1 MTLAAASTN
10 SLILFSKRHFQVR
23 EFRVFRR
30 RRLKQTTRSSLRC
43 AQFEFEDLFQSLVS
57 RFPSVNSLEFIAP
70 ALGFAGGFALHRHSK
85 DRLRHRG
92 DSDVG
97 EWILFT
103 SPMPFSRFVF
113 LRCPSVSF
121 AGGEDANERL
131 VKEDRHF
138 VRLNK
143 GRIVVSNEIESCSLE
158 LELQR
163 VCVST
168 EDGGVVSLDW
178 PANLDLE
185 KEHGLDTTLLL
196 IPGSPQGSLDK
207 NVRSFVAESL
217 NRGCFPVV
225 MNPRGC
231 AGSPLTTARLF
242 TAADSDDISTAIQ
255 FINKARPWTTLMAVG
270 WEYGANMLT
279 KYLAEAGENT
289 PLTAATC
296 IDNPFD
302 LEEATRSSPYHMVI
316 DQKLTGGLI
325 DILRSNKE
333 LFQGKAKGFDVEKAL
348 LAKSVRD
355 FEKAISMVSY
365 GFEVLEDFYSKSSTR
380 DVVGNVKIPV
390 LFIQNDDGTV
400 PLFSI
405 PRGLIAE
412 NPFTSLL
419 LCSCMPSTV
428 VASGTSVISWCQ
440 QLTIEW
446 LTAVELGF
454 LKGRHPLLKDVDV
467 TINPSKGL
475 ALVESRSSDKNDEVD
490 KLSDLTQPN
499 ALNGYSVDPIKG
511 MLEDGDT
518 VASSCLSSRRDSQE
532 NLEAED
538 AGLQEIENGALQ
550 QISSVDSEL
559 IKEEEVSSVDGE
571 RGQGLQTAQ
580 AVMNMLDITMPGTL
594 TEERKQKVLTAV
606 DQGETLVKAL
616 QDAVPEDVRE
626 KLTTAV
632 TGILHTQGTNL
643 NFNGLL
649 DVSTGLK
656 AKIQEKVGISGGEG
670 LNTDHLSSDQI
681 KRADELTDSL
691 NDTQPGVDK
700 PTGDL
705 ESDPSQLTRGDGVDI
720 SSSVKDTSESGN
732 NDEYDES
739 SKEKSATY
747 LDNGEIG
754 SVTDIKPTINEK
766 KDQDGGIA
774 QIEEKEEN
782 NNRETGDSSTDQGKV
797 ASSGITEEVTP
808 GTSSDTQPGV
818 DKPTGDLESDLSQ
831 LTRGD
836 GVERS
841 GSVEDTSESG
851 NNDEYDESSKE
862 KSATYLDNGEIGSET
877 DVKPTINEKN
887 DQDGGIAQIEEK
899 EENNNQE
906 TGDSST
912 DQGKVASSSITE
924 EVTPGTSSDADAMGN
939 EGNDNLK
946 RDNKSVQPVQDQT
959 NSIMSDPSPSTF
971 SVSQA
976 FDTLTGM
983 DDSTQ
988 VAVNS
993 VFGVLENM
1001 ITQLEEGSDDE
1012 NGDKD
1017 RNDIKEKKTDS
1028 GSDQHSII
1036 DDHKLD
1042 EEEKNENTQSIRSD
1056 NLDAPFVYN
1065 HHENS
1070 IHSQHDTR
1078 TGRVEEETTQNLN
1091 SSNGKSMDRSQGSK
1105 TNIHVAQYKNE
1116 KKDQLV
1122 GSKLLADNPDK
1133 IRHVNSIPLHITAYP
1148 YGTSL
1153 YTEYLRKY
1161 LLSKKHT
1168 KSLDVDATTSL
1179 LLDYFPEE
1187 GQWKLLEQPGNIGI
1201 STSDI
1206 ATHYG
1211 VESQLEARSCAK
1223 AKDTNNFIEPSYVIF
1238 DTEKQPEPVAEYE
1251 TMDHMNGKVEISDD
1265 RLEELM
1271 HFVKNIVINSLK
1283 VEVGRRL
1290 SAADMKEIIL
1300 ARELELVANAVSL
1313 AVGHDKEHI
1322 QLVEGKRSIQCT
1334 SEKLGT
1340 LQGELIIR
1348 AISSAVKDTS
1358 YLRKVLPIGVI
1369 IGSSLAALR
1378 KSFNVA
1384 TVHDNRK
1391 REVLTTH
1398 VQAKKSGEKT
1408 HGKVSVVETDRMPF
1422 NKSGHSTNFDTSVTR
1437 EGGKDKNSSNNT
1449 VMVGAVTAALGASAL
1464 LVKQQD
1470 FYKGNENSG
1479 TLSKSSNVKGNHQ
1492 REPDKLEEAVSENDQ
1507 NNIVTS
1513 LAEKA
1518 MSVAGP
1524 VVPMKED
1531 GGVDQERLV
1540 ALLADLG
1547 QKGGLLKLFGK
1558 LALLWGGIRGAVSLT
1573 NRLLLFLRLGERP
1586 LFQRILG
1593 FVGMVLVLWSPV
1605 VIPLLPTL
1613 MQSWMTNTPS
1623 RIAEL
1628 VCVIGLYT
1636 ATTILVMLWGRRIRG
1651 YEDALQQ
1658 YGLDL
1663 TSSQKIQNFLKGLIG
1678 GVMLVLSIHTA
1689 NALIGCVSLSWPPT
1703 PSHLDAMT
1711 HFKVY
1716 GRVLML
1722 AGQGIVTAT
1731 GVAIVEELVFRSWLP
1746 KEIEVD
1752 LGYHQGIII
1761 SGLAFALFQRSP
1773 QVIPGL
1779 WLLSLGLAGAYQRSG
1794 GSLSIPIGLRAGIM
1808 ASSFVLQKGGFL
1820 TYKSNFPLWVTGAHP
1835 FQPFSGVVGFA
1846 FALAMATVL
1855 YPTQPPRNK
1864 KLQRT
1869 LRE

>member
-1 MTLAAASTN
+1 MTLSAAAASTN
-10 SLILFSKRHFQVR
+10 SLLLFSKRHFQVR

-30 RRLKQTTRSSLRC
+30 RRLKQTTRSSLLRC
-43 AQFEFEDLFQSLVS
+43 SQFEFEGLFQSLVS
-57 RFPSVNSLEFIAP
+57 QFPSVNSLEFISP
-70 ALGFAGGFALHRHSK
+70 ALGFAAGFALHRHSSK
-85 DRLRHRG
+85 DRPRIRG

-103 SPMPFSRFVF
+103 SPTPFNRFVF

-121 AGGEDANERL
+121 AGGEDVNERL

-143 GRIVVSNEIESCSLE
+143 GRIVVSSEIESCSLE
-158 LELQR
+158 LEFQR

-196 IPGSPQGSLDK
+196 IPGSPQGSLDN

-217 NRGCFPVV
+217 SRGCFPVV

-302 LEEATRSSPYHMVI
+302 LEEATRSSPYHMAI

-365 GFEVLEDFYSKSSTR
+365 GFEVLEDFYSESSTR
-380 DVVGNVKIPV
+380 EVVGNVKIPV
-390 LFIQNDDGTV
+390 LFIQ
-400 PLFSI
+400 
-405 PRGLIAE
+405 
-412 NPFTSLL
+412 
-419 LCSCMPSTV
+419 
-428 VASGTSVISWCQ
+428 
-440 QLTIEW
+440 W
-446 LTAVELGF
+446 LTAVELGL

-475 ALVESRSSDKNDEVD
+475 TLVESRSSDKNDEVD
-490 KLSDLTQPN
+490 KLSGLTQPN

-511 MLEDGDT
+511 MLEDSDT
-518 VASSCLSSRRDSQE
+518 VASLCLSSRQDSQE

-538 AGLQEIENGALQ
+538 AGLQEMENGALQ
-550 QISSVDSEL
+550 KISSVDSEL
-559 IKEEEVSSVDGE
+559 VKEEEVSSVDGE

-580 AVMNMLDITMPGTL
+580 VVMNMLDVTMPGTL
-594 TEERKQKVLTAV
+594 TEEKKQKVLTAV

-649 DVSTGLK
+649 DIARIPDVSTGLK
-656 AKIQEKVGISGGEG
+656 AKIQEKVEISGGEA

-705 ESDPSQLTRGDGVDI
+705 ESDLSQSTSGDGVYI
-720 SSSVKDTSESGN
+720 
-732 NDEYDES
+732 
-739 SKEKSATY
+739 
-747 LDNGEIG
+747 
-754 SVTDIKPTINEK
+754 
-766 KDQDGGIA
+766 
-774 QIEEKEEN
+774 
-782 NNRETGDSSTDQGKV
+782 
-797 ASSGITEEVTP
+797 
-808 GTSSDTQPGV
+808 
-818 DKPTGDLESDLSQ
+818 
-831 LTRGD
+831 
-836 GVERS
+836 S
-841 GSVEDTSESG
+841 GSVKDTSESG

-877 DVKPTINEKN
+877 DVKPTINEKK

-912 DQGKVASSSITE
+912 DQDKVASSSITE

-946 RDNKSVQPVQDQT
+946 RDNKSMQPVQDQT

-971 SVSQA
+971 NVSQA
-976 FDTLTGM
+976 FDALTGM

-988 VAVNS
+988 VAVNT

-1042 EEEKNENTQSIRSD
+1042 EEEENENVQSIRSD
-1056 NLDAPFVYN
+1056 NFDASFVDN
-1065 HHENS
+1065 RHENS

-1078 TGRVEEETTQNLN
+1078 TGRVEEETSQNLN

-1105 TNIHVAQYKNE
+1105 TNIRVAQYKNE

-1133 IRHVNSIPLHITAYP
+1133 IRHVNSIPLHITANP

-1187 GQWKLLEQPGNIGI
+1187 GQWKLLEQPGNTGI
-1201 STSDI
+1201 STGDI

-1211 VESQLEARSCAK
+1211 VESQVEARSCAK

-1251 TMDHMNGKVEISDD
+1251 TMDHINGKVEISDD

-1322 QLVEGKRSIQCT
+1322 QLVDGKHSIQCT

-1348 AISSAVKDTS
+1348 AISSAVKDTN

-1369 IGSSLAALR
+1369 IGSILAALR

-1384 TVHDNRK
+1384 TVHDNSK

-1398 VQAKKSGEKT
+1398 VQAKKSGEIT

-1422 NKSGHSTNFDTSVTR
+1422 NKSGHSTNLDTSVTR

-1479 TLSKSSNVKGNHQ
+1479 TLSKSSNVKGNYQ

-1573 NRLLLFLRLGERP
+1573 NRLLLFLRLAERP

-1593 FVGMVLVLWSPV
+1593 FVGMVFVLWSPV

-1636 ATTILVMLWGRRIRG
+1636 ATTILVMLWGKRIRG

-1663 TSSQKIQNFLKGLIG
+1663 TSLQKIQNFLKGLIG
-1678 GVMLVLSIHTA
+1678 GVVLVLSIHSL
-1689 NALIGCVSLSWPPT
+1689 NALIGCVSLSWPST

-1711 HFKVY
+1711 RFKVY
-1716 GRVLML
+1716 GRMLML

-1731 GVAIVEELVFRSWLP
+1731 GVAFVEELVFRSWLP

-1779 WLLSLGLAGAYQRSG
+1779 WLLSLGLAGAYQRSE
-1794 GSLSIPIGLRAGIM
+1794 GSLSIPIGLRAGIV
-1808 ASSFVLQKGGFL
+1808 ASSFVLQKGGLL

-1846 FALAMATVL
+1846 FALVMATVL

-1869 LRE
+1869 IRE

>member
-10 SLILFSKRHFQVR
+10 SLLLFSKRHFQVR

-30 RRLKQTTRSSLRC
+30 RRLKQTTRSSLLRC
-43 AQFEFEDLFQSLVS
+43 SQFEFESLFQSLVS
-57 RFPSVNSLEFIAP
+57 QFPSVNSLEFIAP
-70 ALGFAGGFALHRHSK
+70 ALGFAAGFALHRHSK
-85 DRLRHRG
+85 NRPRIRG

-103 SPMPFSRFVF
+103 SPTPFDRFVF

-121 AGGEDANERL
+121 AAGEDVNERL

-143 GRIVVSNEIESCSLE
+143 GRMVVRSETEIESESGLE
-158 LELQR
+158 LELEFQR

-185 KEHGLDTTLLL
+185 REHGLDTTLLL

-242 TAADSDDISTAIQ
+242 TAADSDDISTAVQ

-302 LEEATRSSPYHMVI
+302 LEEATRSSPYHMAI
-316 DQKLTGGLI
+316 DQKLTSGLI

-333 LFQGKAKGFDVEKAL
+333 LFQGKAKAFDVEKAL

-365 GFEVLEDFYSKSSTR
+365 GFEVLEDFYSESSTR

-428 VASGTSVISWCQ
+428 VAGGTSVISWYQ

-446 LTAVELGF
+446 LTAVELGL

-475 ALVESRSSDKNDEVD
+475 PLVESRSSDKNDEVD

-511 MLEDGDT
+511 ILEDSDT
-518 VASSCLSSRRDSQE
+518 VASLCLSSRRDSQE

-538 AGLQEIENGALQ
+538 AGLQEMENSALQ

-559 IKEEEVSSVDGE
+559 VKEEEVSSVDGE

-580 AVMNMLDITMPGTL
+580 LVMNMLDVTMPGTL
-594 TEERKQKVLTAV
+594 TEEKKQKVLTAV

-632 TGILHTQGTNL
+632 TGILHFQGTNL

-649 DVSTGLK
+649 DIARIPDVSTGLK

-681 KRADELTDSL
+681 KKADELTDSL

-705 ESDPSQLTRGDGVDI
+705 ESDLSQSTSGDGVDI
-720 SSSVKDTSESGN
+720 SGSVKDTGES
-732 NDEYDES
+732 
-739 SKEKSATY
+739 
-747 LDNGEIG
+747 
-754 SVTDIKPTINEK
+754 V
-766 KDQDGGIA
+766 
-774 QIEEKEEN
+774 
-782 NNRETGDSSTDQGKV
+782 
-797 ASSGITEEVTP
+797 
-808 GTSSDTQPGV
+808 
-818 DKPTGDLESDLSQ
+818 
-831 LTRGD
+831 
-836 GVERS
+836 
-841 GSVEDTSESG
+841 

-877 DVKPTINEKN
+877 DVKPTINEKK

-924 EVTPGTSSDADAMGN
+924 EETPGTSSDADAMGN

-946 RDNKSVQPVQDQT
+946 RDNKSMQPVQDQT
-959 NSIMSDPSPSTF
+959 NSIVSDPSPSTF

-1001 ITQLEEGSDDE
+1001 IAQMEEGSDDE

-1042 EEEKNENTQSIRSD
+1042 EEEENENIQSIRSD

-1091 SSNGKSMDRSQGSK
+1091 SSNGKSVDRSQGSK

-1133 IRHVNSIPLHITAYP
+1133 IRHVNSIPLHITANP

-1201 STSDI
+1201 STRDI
-1206 ATHYG
+1206 ATYG
-1211 VESQLEARSCAK
+1211 VESQVEARSRAR
-1223 AKDTNNFIEPSYVIF
+1223 AKDTNTFIEPSYVIF

-1265 RLEELM
+1265 RSEELM

-1322 QLVEGKRSIQCT
+1322 QLVDGKHNIQCT
-1334 SEKLGT
+1334 SEKLGN

-1378 KSFNVA
+1378 KSFSVA
-1384 TVHDNRK
+1384 TVHDNSK
-1391 REVLTTH
+1391 REVPTTH
-1398 VQAKKSGEKT
+1398 VQAKKSGEIT

-1422 NKSGHSTNFDTSVTR
+1422 NKSGHSTNLVTSVTR

-1470 FYKGNENSG
+1470 FFKGNENSG

-1531 GGVDQERLV
+1531 GEVDQERLV

-1573 NRLLLFLRLGERP
+1573 NRLILFLRLAERP

-1593 FVGMVLVLWSPV
+1593 FVGMVFVLWSPV

-1623 RIAEL
+1623 KMAEL
-1628 VCVIGLYT
+1628 VCIVGLYT

-1663 TSSQKIQNFLKGLIG
+1663 TSLQKIQNFLKGLIG
-1678 GVMLVLSIHTA
+1678 GVVLVLSIHSV
-1689 NALIGCVSLSWPPT
+1689 NAFIGCVSLSCPPT

-1711 HFKVY
+1711 RFKVY
-1716 GRVLML
+1716 GRMLML

-1731 GVAIVEELVFRSWLP
+1731 GVAFVEELVFRSWLP

-1779 WLLSLGLAGAYQRSG
+1779 WLLSLGLAGAYQRSE

-1820 TYKSNFPLWVTGAHP
+1820 TYKSSFPLWVTGSHP

-1846 FALAMATVL
+1846 FALVMATVL
-1855 YPTQPPRNK
+1855 YPTASPK
-1864 KLQRT
+1864 
-1869 LRE
+1869 

>member
-1 MTLAAASTN
+1 MTLAVAAAAAASTTN
-10 SLILFSKRHFQVR
+10 SLLLFSNKRHFQVR

-30 RRLKQTTRSSLRC
+30 RRLKQTTRRSLLLRC
-43 AQFEFEDLFQSLVS
+43 SQFEFEDLFQSLVS
-57 RFPSVNSLEFIAP
+57 HFPSVNSLEFVAP
-70 ALGFAGGFALHRHSK
+70 ALGFAAGFALHRRCRHDDS
-85 DRLRHRG
+85 DSSNNRPRLRG
-92 DSDVG
+92 DSDDDVG

-103 SPMPFSRFVF
+103 SPTPFNRFAF

-121 AGGEDANERL
+121 AGGEDEDPNEKL

-143 GRIVVSNEIESCSLE
+143 GRIVVASDEIESCGLE
-158 LELQR
+158 LEFQR

-217 NRGCFPVV
+217 SRGCFPVV

-270 WEYGANMLT
+270 WGYGANMLT

-302 LEEATRSSPYHMVI
+302 LEEATRSSPYHVAI

-365 GFEVLEDFYSKSSTR
+365 GFEVLEDFYSESSTR

-446 LTAVELGF
+446 LTAVEVGL
-454 LKGRHPLLKDVDV
+454 LKGRHPLLNDVDV

-475 ALVESRSSDKNDEVD
+475 TLVESRSSDKDDEVD

-511 MLEDGDT
+511 KLEDSDT
-518 VASSCLSSRRDSQE
+518 VASLCLSSRQDSQE

-538 AGLQEIENGALQ
+538 AGLQEMENGALQ

-580 AVMNMLDITMPGTL
+580 AVMNMLDITVPGTL

-649 DVSTGLK
+649 DIARIRDVSTGLK
-656 AKIQEKVGISGGEG
+656 AKIQEKVGVSGGEG
-670 LNTDHLSSDQI
+670 LNTDHLSSDEI
-681 KRADELTDSL
+681 KRPDELTDSL
-691 NDTQPGVDK
+691 NDTQPGLDK

-705 ESDPSQLTRGDGVDI
+705 ESDPSQSTSGDGVDI

-732 NDEYDES
+732 NDE
-739 SKEKSATY
+739 
-747 LDNGEIG
+747 N
-754 SVTDIKPTINEK
+754 
-766 KDQDGGIA
+766 
-774 QIEEKEEN
+774 
-782 NNRETGDSSTDQGKV
+782 
-797 ASSGITEEVTP
+797 
-808 GTSSDTQPGV
+808 
-818 DKPTGDLESDLSQ
+818 
-831 LTRGD
+831 
-836 GVERS
+836 
-841 GSVEDTSESG
+841 
-851 NNDEYDESSKE
+851 DESSKE

-877 DVKPTINEKN
+877 DVKPTINEKK

-912 DQGKVASSSITE
+912 DQGKVAPSTITE
-924 EVTPGTSSDADAMGN
+924 ESTPGTASDADAMGN

-946 RDNKSVQPVQDQT
+946 RDNKSMQPVQDQT
-959 NSIMSDPSPSTF
+959 NSIMSDPSPPTF
-971 SVSQA
+971 NVSQA

-1001 ITQLEEGSDDE
+1001 ITQLEEGSDDG

-1017 RNDIKEKKTDS
+1017 RNDIKEKKTES

-1042 EEEKNENTQSIRSD
+1042 EEEENENIQSIRSD
-1056 NLDAPFVYN
+1056 NLDDSFVYN

-1091 SSNGKSMDRSQGSK
+1091 SSNGKSMDSSQGSK

-1122 GSKLLADNPDK
+1122 GSKVLADNPDK
-1133 IRHVNSIPLHITAYP
+1133 IRHVNSIPLHITANP

-1211 VESQLEARSCAK
+1211 VESQVEARSRAK

-1238 DTEKQPEPVAEYE
+1238 DMEKQQEPVVEYE
-1251 TMDHMNGKVEISDD
+1251 TVDRMNGKVEISDD

-1290 SAADMKEIIL
+1290 SAANTKEIIL

-1322 QLVEGKRSIQCT
+1322 QRVDGKHSIQCT

-1348 AISSAVKDTS
+1348 VISSAVKDTS

-1384 TVHDNRK
+1384 TVHDNSK

-1398 VQAKKSGEKT
+1398 VQAKKSEEIT
-1408 HGKVSVVETDRMPF
+1408 HGKVSVVETDQMPF
-1422 NKSGHSTNFDTSVTR
+1422 NNSGHSTNLDTSVTR
-1437 EGGKDKNSSNNT
+1437 EGGKEKNSSNNT

-1507 NNIVTS
+1507 NKIVTS

-1540 ALLADLG
+1540 ALLTDLG
-1547 QKGGLLKLFGK
+1547 QKGGLLKLVGK

-1573 NRLLLFLRLGERP
+1573 NKLILFLHIAERP

-1605 VIPLLPTL
+1605 VIPLFPTL

-1628 VCVIGLYT
+1628 VCIIGLYT
-1636 ATTILVMLWGRRIRG
+1636 ATMILIMLWGRRIRG
-1651 YEDALQQ
+1651 YEDALRQ

-1678 GVMLVLSIHTA
+1678 GVVLVLSIHSV
-1689 NALIGCVSLSWPPT
+1689 NVLIGCVSLSWPPT

-1711 HFKVY
+1711 RFKVY
-1716 GRVLML
+1716 GRMLML

-1731 GVAIVEELVFRSWLP
+1731 GVAFVEELVFRSWLP

-1779 WLLSLGLAGAYQRSG
+1779 WLLSLGLSGAYQRSA

-1820 TYKSNFPLWVTGAHP
+1820 TYKSNCPLWVTGAHP

-1846 FALAMATVL
+1846 FALVMATVL
-1855 YPTQPPRNK
+1855 YPTQPPGNE
-1864 KLQRT
+1864 KL
-1869 LRE
+1869 